1 MKDLVEW
8 EPYIL
13 HDFCLYDNRCQQKLH
28 IWFRSH
34 GAIDNDMVLW
44 DLEYWVRMNWRGKM
58 FLTALYKWYEWKRD
72 VGNLETE
79 ATQMF
84 CDQTGLLKNILKIYI
99 IVSFDYLFL

>member
-1 MKDLVEW
+1 
-8 EPYIL
+8 
-13 HDFCLYDNRCQQKLH
+13 
-28 IWFRSH
+28 
-34 GAIDNDMVLW
+34 
-44 DLEYWVRMNWRGKM
+44 M